1 MNFVEVMA
9 LYRAFTAGRFKCS
22 DMLVAVSVAGYRGE
36 GYALVIRKASARKF
50 CLQCIRDI
58 VAKRPLRLTENTKY
72 LTIQ

>member
-22 DMLVAVSVAGYRGE
+22 EASVAVSVAGYPGDS
-36 GYALVIRKASARKF
+36 YVLVIRKASARKF
-50 CLQCIRDI
+50 CLQCVRDF
-58 VAKRPLRLTENTKY
+58 VAKRSLRLTEDRKY